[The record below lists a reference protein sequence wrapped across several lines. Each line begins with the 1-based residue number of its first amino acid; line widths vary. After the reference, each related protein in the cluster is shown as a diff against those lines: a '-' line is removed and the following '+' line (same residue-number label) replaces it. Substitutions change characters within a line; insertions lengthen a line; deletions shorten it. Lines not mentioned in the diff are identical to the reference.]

1 MHNPF
6 LILPCNHIESWDI
19 TSRFTVDHRTRSYS
33 PGASPTTADQ
43 IHQHR
48 RALHGIRFTDPLIH
62 HAKAVIDRPRSAS
75 PPPSATA
82 TVPVPA
88 SPTSTAPEQ
97 DHSVPR
103 PPHLI
108 RFTDIA
114 VHGTGSA
121 SPTRTSTAPKPS
133 TANLDPHL
141 IRRQPMQM
149 QRPRRPKSD
158 LH

>member
-1 MHNPF
+1 MPRPRLQHHRAGTSPPHILGLPTTPLHCML
-6 LILPCNHIESWDI
+6 LIDHSNLPKLIQLRSRSPWR
-19 TSRFTVDHRTRSYS
+19 SRFTVDHRTRSYS

-121 SPTRTSTAPKPS
+121 SPTR
-133 TANLDPHL
+133 
-141 IRRQPMQM
+141 M
-149 QRPRRPKSD
+149 
-158 LH
+158 